1 MELKQIRKDMGISQ
15 LDLAY
20 HTKISRFR
28 LFMAEKGYQKLTDEE
43 KKCIQDFARKFKAV
57 SKKGVK
63 NDL

>member
-1 MELKQIRKDMGISQ
+1 MELKKIRKDMGISQ

-43 KKCIQDFARKFKAV
+43 TRSIQDFARKFKA
-57 SKKGVK
+57 SLNKGEK
-63 NDL
+63 NEI